1 MKNVIKPWT
10 KSFLIPLGSTAAAS
24 AEDAGIHKKLLGS
37 GHNTTLIISND
48 EMEDILQIVKSLKDS
63 WILLKGVNET
73 IKYKAKEKK
82 GGFISMFLGTLGGG
96 ILGNIL
102 VGKGF
107 MRAGEGTVR
116 FGHGS
121 KRSSI

>member
-1 MKNVIKPWT
+1 
-10 KSFLIPLGSTAAAS
+10 
-24 AEDAGIHKKLLGS
+24 
-37 GHNTTLIISND
+37 
-48 EMEDILQIVKSLKDS
+48 
-63 WILLKGVNET
+63 
-73 IKYKAKEKK
+73 
-82 GGFISMFLGTLGGG
+82 MFLGTLGGS

-102 VGKGF
+102 VDKGF